1 MLYYNITK
9 MKTLKKFL
17 LASILS
23 LIGLAN
29 LLIFN
34 VASAQ
39 SVYSDVLSNT
49 INSGSLSS
57 AINWWDVVTDNI
69 SGWNLFNNQIMVI
82 VWYIIDIFIVVWIAV
97 AFIGGYKIMT
107 SDKEDSLKEWIRL
120 VIFGII
126 WIIIMVSARFLAE
139 WLVGDNGIITDEFTN
154 NSLTNQPNWVEFAS
168 AL

>member
-1 MLYYNITK
+1 LLYYNITK

-23 LIGLAN
+23 LIGLTN

-82 VWYIIDIFIVVWIAV
+82 VW
-97 AFIGGYKIMT
+97 
-107 SDKEDSLKEWIRL
+107 
-120 VIFGII
+120 
-126 WIIIMVSARFLAE
+126 
-139 WLVGDNGIITDEFTN
+139 
-154 NSLTNQPNWVEFAS
+154 
-168 AL
+168 